1 MEKTFSS
8 YINYL
13 QRDFLE
19 YTKNELKKVNLS
31 YGQLPFIL
39 YIGKHHECTQSEL
52 TEKLHLDWGYSQR
65 SIVKLCNEGFI
76 KKTAKDNDNRIS
88 YLSLTEVGEKA
99 FTISHDVFFAW
110 DKANLEGLSVEEKT
124 ELMTILQKIIEAK
137 KPNYPKCNKPKE

>member
-39 YIGKHHECTQSEL
+39 YIGKHPECKQSEL

-76 KKTAKDNDNRIS
+76 KKTAKNNDNRIS
-88 YLSLTEVGEKA
+88 YLSLTETGEKA
-99 FTISHDVFFAW
+99 FTISHDVFFDW
-110 DKANLEGLSVEEKT
+110 DNTNLASLSPEEKAT
-124 ELMTILQKIIEAK
+124 LMTILHKIIEAK
-137 KPNYPKCNKPKE
+137 NPNYPKRSEPKE